1 MNNLLNKKTFLKYV
15 KDCLGYGYISNEF
28 ELELENIKEI
38 KNKVIFLNYIKNQL
52 LWYLENK
59 KLDFDLHT
67 YKIDFYL
74 QDPKY
79 IDKAIDIERL
89 KTKKERE
96 SRKNKKFQVIF
107 KEIIKKENSK
117 SNYQYLLDRQS
128 EMKEKIDFIKDS
140 LNLIEEKIIFWNEQ
154 LEIDKSDK
162 INFVINKNIES
173 INSEPNKPEEK
184 QKEKKTEKLVWLG
197 TLELL
202 RTLFNQLQDK
212 DFIRIGSTNMNDF
225 NGYIANF
232 INKNN
237 SEFTNTKQK
246 KIKWYGLKSELAYL
260 IGELKKY
267 PINILSE
274 KQIWKNAESI
284 FINKQGGNI
293 TNLSQSYTKANPKS
307 NNIRIIIEQIK
318 SINGGK

>member
-1 MNNLLNKKTFLKYV
+1 
-15 KDCLGYGYISNEF
+15 
-28 ELELENIKEI
+28 
-38 KNKVIFLNYIKNQL
+38 
-52 LWYLENK
+52 
-59 KLDFDLHT
+59 
-67 YKIDFYL
+67 
-74 QDPKY
+74 
-79 IDKAIDIERL
+79 
-89 KTKKERE
+89 
-96 SRKNKKFQVIF
+96 
-107 KEIIKKENSK
+107 
-117 SNYQYLLDRQS
+117 
-128 EMKEKIDFIKDS
+128 
-140 LNLIEEKIIFWNEQ
+140 
-154 LEIDKSDK
+154 
-162 INFVINKNIES
+162 
-173 INSEPNKPEEK
+173 
-184 QKEKKTEKLVWLG
+184 
-197 TLELL
+197 
-202 RTLFNQLQDK
+202 
-212 DFIRIGSTNMNDF
+212 MNDF